1 MRCLGLSSAFR
12 GKLMVPLALG
22 MFIAIF
28 VFGAN
33 LLGWYDPESK
43 VRLGLTMSFLFGVIS
58 GYRVRK

>member
-1 MRCLGLSSAFR
+1 
-12 GKLMVPLALG
+12 MVPLALG

-28 VFGAN
+28 VYGAS
-33 LLGWYDPESK
+33 LLGWDDPDSK